1 MRSPRRLSGRTV
13 SDGVDLGGLILDIA
27 QWLSDIGLAQ
37 YQGAFRAN
45 DIDVSILVELT
56 PEDLTDLGIT
66 SVGHRR
72 KLLAEITK
80 LQLDGPVTS
89 AQNASDTTDVNVK
102 SALHEPE
109 RRQLTVMFCDLVE
122 STALSGTIDP
132 EKLRDVLLAYQAACA
147 GVIGRYD
154 GHIAKYIGDGLLV
167 YFGLPRA
174 HEDDAQRAVIAGLE
188 IVEAVGQ
195 LNQDLFRTMRIELRV
210 RLGVHTGLVVAGEM
224 GAGATR
230 EEMAIVGETPNVAAR
245 LQLLASPNTLV
256 ISSSTQRLV
265 SGLFTYENLGVHQLK
280 GVTRPVQVWRVIG
293 EGSTESRF
301 QALHPA
307 GPVPLIGRQAEV
319 DLLLGCWQQA
329 RQGEGQV
336 ALLCG
341 EPGIGKSRIVE
352 AILERI
358 ADLPYARIRCQCS
371 AYFTTSALYPFARQ
385 LAHAAGFLPTDSPAT
400 KLDKLERLLGESGQ
414 ASPEIAA
421 LFARLLSIPTA
432 SRFPELDL
440 SPEILKQR
448 TVTALIDRMLGLA
461 NEKPVLFVLEDA
473 HWIDPS
479 SQDLISAAIDRVHDS
494 RVLMVVTY
502 RPDYTPPWRDRT
514 HLTLLM
520 LNRLSRTQAADM
532 VDELAAK
539 ALPED
544 LVQEIAA
551 KADGVPLFIEEL
563 TKAILESIELTDGT
577 GGHPQPPV
585 PVTLHDTLVARLDRA
600 PGAKLV
606 AQAAAVLGR
615 AFSEA
620 LLTAI
625 LSRRREAV
633 IEALDALVQAGLLFR
648 RDSTPQISYVFK
660 HALVQDAAYGTLLLS
675 TRQHLH
681 ARTADVLEQRFPEIA
696 EAQPELLAHH
706 YQEGGIYDRAIAH
719 WQRSGA
725 RARERSNFV
734 EAEHALTA
742 AVGLITRLPDEA
754 QKRIELDLQLALG
767 AVYRVIRGT
776 GSSQTERSFARA
788 RALCEHVADVDRLLE
803 AIYGQFVCAFNR
815 PKLHDAKRYA
825 SEFMEIAQRD
835 RNAAALKVAEY
846 LIGATEFLLG
856 DLVAGRQYLEQS
868 LCLDEVDRSRLDRY
882 SHGQYPTFP
891 LIYLAWTL
899 LALGYPSQGRA
910 RAEEA
915 LAASR
920 AGPEFY
926 YAMMLGNGCFFHHM
940 SGDSAAVEANV
951 ARLLDLAAKRGIVVF
966 HGVARLFQ
974 GWIQARDGAVDAGIE
989 LMRDAL
995 AKLAS
1000 TEQKVEHPYKRSIL
1014 AETCLR
1020 AGRLPEAE
1028 EQLGEALRLAQA
1040 TDERW
1045 YQAEMHRFA
1054 AELAVSQGDMLK
1066 ARLEF
1071 SQALTVARAQ
1081 SARMWELRAAK
1092 GLAGLL
1098 REEGNSNEAR
1108 ALLTPVLDSFTEGLD
1123 TRDLTEGRTIL
1134 EELA

>member
-1 MRSPRRLSGRTV
+1 MNFKKSSDCSDDRSVQT
-13 SDGVDLGGLILDIA
+13 A
-27 QWLSDIGLAQ
+27 QAD
-37 YQGAFRAN
+37 
-45 DIDVSILVELT
+45 
-56 PEDLTDLGIT
+56 P
-66 SVGHRR
+66 
-72 KLLAEITK
+72 
-80 LQLDGPVTS
+80 
-89 AQNASDTTDVNVK
+89 NA
-102 SALHEPE
+102 
-109 RRQLTVMFCDLVE
+109 
-122 STALSGTIDP
+122 
-132 EKLRDVLLAYQAACA
+132 
-147 GVIGRYD
+147 
-154 GHIAKYIGDGLLV
+154 
-167 YFGLPRA
+167 
-174 HEDDAQRAVIAGLE
+174 
-188 IVEAVGQ
+188 
-195 LNQDLFRTMRIELRV
+195 
-210 RLGVHTGLVVAGEM
+210 
-224 GAGATR
+224 
-230 EEMAIVGETPNVAAR
+230 
-245 LQLLASPNTLV
+245 LV

-265 SGLFTYENLGVHQLK
+265 SGLFTYENMGVHQLK
-280 GVTRPVQVWRVIG
+280 GVPRPVQVWHVIG
-293 EGSTESRF
+293 ERLTESRF

-307 GPVPLIGRQAEV
+307 GPVPLIGRKAEV
-319 DLLLGCWQQA
+319 DLLVSCWQQA
-329 RQGEGQV
+329 KQGDGQV
-336 ALLCG
+336 VLLCG

-352 AILERI
+352 AVLERI

-371 AYFTTSALYPFARQ
+371 AYFTTSALYPFGRQ
-385 LAHAAGFLPTDSPAT
+385 LAHAAGFLPTDPPAT
-400 KLDKLERLLGESGQ
+400 KLDKLEHLLSELGQ
-414 ASPEIAA
+414 AVPEIAP
-421 LFARLLSIPTA
+421 LFARLLSIPAA

-440 SPEILKQR
+440 TPENLKQR
-448 TVTALIDRMLGLA
+448 TVTALIDRVLGLA
-461 NEKPVLFVLEDA
+461 TRKPVLFVVEDA

-479 SQDLISAAIDRVHDS
+479 SQDLISAAIDRVHDF
-494 RVLMVVTY
+494 RVLMVITY

-514 HLTLLM
+514 HLTLLT

-532 VDELAAK
+532 VDELAAE
-539 ALPED
+539 ALPAD
-544 LVQEIAA
+544 VIQEIVA

-563 TKAILESIELTDGT
+563 TKAVLEAAALTDGKT
-577 GGHPQPPV
+577 ASMGAEHPQLSV
-585 PVTLHDTLVARLDRA
+585 PVTLQDALVARLDRTA
-600 PGAKLV
+600 GTKEV

-615 AFSEA
+615 EFSQV

-625 LSRRREAV
+625 LSRRREVVSA
-633 IEALDALVQAGLLFR
+633 ALDALVQAGLLFR
-648 RDSTPQISYVFK
+648 HDSPAQTRYIFK

-675 TRQHLH
+675 ARQRLH
-681 ARTADVLEQRFPEIA
+681 ARTADVLEQQFPEIM

-706 YQEGGIYDRAIAH
+706 YQAAGIYDRAIAH

-742 AVGLITRLPDEA
+742 AVALVRRLPDEA
-754 QKRIELDLQLALG
+754 QKGIELDLQLALG
-767 AVYRVIRGT
+767 AVYRAIRGT
-776 GSSQTERSFARA
+776 GSPQTERSFARA
-788 RALCEHVADVDRLLE
+788 RALCEEVADTDRLLE

-835 RNAAALKVAEY
+835 RNPSALKVAEY

-856 DLVAGRQYLEQS
+856 DLVVGRRYLEQS

-899 LALGYPSQGRA
+899 LALGFPGQGHA

-920 AGPEFY
+920 DGPEFY
-926 YAMMLGNGCFFHHM
+926 YAMTLGNACFFHHM

-966 HGVARLFQ
+966 HGVARLFH
-974 GWIQARDGAVDAGIE
+974 GWIQARDGAVDDGIE
-989 LMRDAL
+989 LMGDAL

-1020 AGRLPEAE
+1020 AGRWSEAE

-1045 YQAEMHRFA
+1045 YQAELHRLA
-1054 AELAVSQGDMLK
+1054 AELAVAQGNTVK
-1066 ARLEF
+1066 AKLEF
-1071 SQALTVARAQ
+1071 EQALAVARAQ

-1098 REEGNSNEAR
+1098 RKEGNSNEAR
-1108 ALLTPVLDSFTEGLD
+1108 ALLAPVLGSFTEGLN
-1123 TRDLTEGRTIL
+1123 TRDLTEAL
-1134 EELA
+1134 AVFEELA